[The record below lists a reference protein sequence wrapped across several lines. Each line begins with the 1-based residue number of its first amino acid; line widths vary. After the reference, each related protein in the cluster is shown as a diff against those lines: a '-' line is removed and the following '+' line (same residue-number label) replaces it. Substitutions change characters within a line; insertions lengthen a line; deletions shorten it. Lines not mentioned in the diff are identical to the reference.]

1 MKDLLLFV
9 PVDYFALAQFEYIP
23 TGPLYLASFISEA
36 GYDVDVLHGTVDE
49 IKAGYKFYGISV
61 TTATYSVGVAAL
73 KRIREIQPEAIV
85 ITGGPHYNAQ
95 LCIDLSLKDDW
106 NFIVVGDGENGLL
119 DIMNGKASA
128 SSRVVNG
135 VEIEDL
141 DSLPMPAFDKIDIMK
156 YNYPLRDGIR
166 CINMLTSRGCPFRC
180 QFCSTSKRK
189 LRQRSPENV
198 IKEVDILTKKY
209 GFNGIMFAD
218 ETMSLNLGRYHGIMK
233 ELESYNIKWRSLV
246 RTNAIPH
253 TSLENMR
260 RSGCIEAGPG
270 IESGNQSILN
280 MMRKGTKVKDN
291 IAWVRAC
298 EEAGI
303 RCTPSVIIGLPGET
317 PDTIKDTYEFFKLSK
332 PTAFAYNI
340 FMPFPDSPIYQNYES
355 FYKKYI
361 TIYPYEWDDCIC
373 KAKKITKCFV
383 STPEL
388 SREKILEE
396 YYKYYDIFADMTG
409 FDPRKRGNRK

>member
-135 VEIEDL
+135 VEIE
-141 DSLPMPAFDKIDIMK
+141 I
-156 YNYPLRDGIR
+156 
-166 CINMLTSRGCPFRC
+166 
-180 QFCSTSKRK
+180 
-189 LRQRSPENV
+189 
-198 IKEVDILTKKY
+198 
-209 GFNGIMFAD
+209 
-218 ETMSLNLGRYHGIMK
+218 
-233 ELESYNIKWRSLV
+233 
-246 RTNAIPH
+246 
-253 TSLENMR
+253 
-260 RSGCIEAGPG
+260 
-270 IESGNQSILN
+270 
-280 MMRKGTKVKDN
+280 
-291 IAWVRAC
+291 
-298 EEAGI
+298 
-303 RCTPSVIIGLPGET
+303 
-317 PDTIKDTYEFFKLSK
+317 
-332 PTAFAYNI
+332 
-340 FMPFPDSPIYQNYES
+340 
-355 FYKKYI
+355 
-361 TIYPYEWDDCIC
+361 
-373 KAKKITKCFV
+373 
-383 STPEL
+383 
-388 SREKILEE
+388 
-396 YYKYYDIFADMTG
+396 
-409 FDPRKRGNRK
+409 